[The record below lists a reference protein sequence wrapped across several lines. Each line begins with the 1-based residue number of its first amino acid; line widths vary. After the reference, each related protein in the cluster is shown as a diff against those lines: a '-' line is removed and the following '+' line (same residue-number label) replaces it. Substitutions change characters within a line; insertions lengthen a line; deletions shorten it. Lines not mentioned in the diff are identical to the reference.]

1 MVRVMVRRLM
11 HMPRLQKRKMMMMNW
26 RAMKIKEF
34 RRKRVR

>member
-11 HMPRLQKRKMMMMNW
+11 HVPRLQKKMMMMNW